1 MDIQDNTV
9 NNDTIQLTTSL
20 EVIDDTQDRLNQLM
34 ALFEVVQLDEFVTLS
49 EGSRKNLAD
58 LMGDL
63 AYELNENI
71 TALLDGKRKAV

>member
-1 MDIQDNTV
+1 MSIQENTV
-9 NNDTIQLTTSL
+9 ENDTIQLNTSL
-20 EVIDDTQDRLNQLM
+20 AVLDDTQDRLHQLM
-34 ALFEVVQLDEFVTLS
+34 ALFEVVQLDEFVTLI

-71 TALLDGKRKAV
+71 AGLFEAKKVA